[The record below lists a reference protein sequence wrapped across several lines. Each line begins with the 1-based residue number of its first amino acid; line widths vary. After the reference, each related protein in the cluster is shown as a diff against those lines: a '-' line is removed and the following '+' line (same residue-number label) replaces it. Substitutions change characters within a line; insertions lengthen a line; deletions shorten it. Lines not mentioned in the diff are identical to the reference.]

1 MARLEAKSRSE
12 TGTRKARTMRQEG
25 KIPAVIYGHGIEAQP
40 ITLNTHEV
48 ELAIL
53 HGERFLE
60 VDLDGKKQN
69 ALIKEV
75 QYDTF
80 GQDILHV
87 DLARVSLHERV
98 EVTVP
103 IELRGTPAG
112 VNEGGVLQQIAAEVG
127 VECEVSAIPEEITV
141 SVTEMNIGDSLS
153 MKDLPLPAKT
163 KLTDDPESV
172 VCTVS
177 IVTEEELPEEEEAAE
192 EAAEPEVIGE
202 KPEEEQP
209 EGEEGE
215 QPAGEEQ

>member
-1 MARLEAKSRSE
+1 MARLKAKSRSE
-12 TGTRKARTMRQEG
+12 TGTRRARVLRSGG

-40 ITLNTHEV
+40 ITLDAHEV
-48 ELAIL
+48 ELAVM

-60 VDLDGKKQN
+60 VVLDGKKQN

-103 IELRGTPAG
+103 IVLRGTPAG

-141 SVTEMNIGDSLS
+141 PVTELNIGDSLS
-153 MKDLPLPAKT
+153 MGDLPLPENT
-163 KLTDDPESV
+163 KLTKDPEGV

-177 IVTEEELPEEEEAAE
+177 VVAEKEEAPEEEAAE
-192 EAAEPEVIGE
+192 EAAEPEVIGA
-202 KPEEEQP
+202 KPEEEKP
-209 EGEEGE
+209 EGEQTEPSAE
-215 QPAGEEQ
+215 KR